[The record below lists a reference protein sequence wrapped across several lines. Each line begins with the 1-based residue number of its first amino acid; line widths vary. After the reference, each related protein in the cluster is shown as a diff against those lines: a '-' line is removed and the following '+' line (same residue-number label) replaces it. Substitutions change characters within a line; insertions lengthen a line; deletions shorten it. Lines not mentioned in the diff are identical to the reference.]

1 MEPPLALQTQLE
13 QLWLEQKPF
22 VAFCLPQSTEVQ
34 LYFQEDNT
42 LHTTMRLNDP
52 GFALAP
58 FDPETSTYF
67 IPNTLQKSFPIPK
80 AQQQFPSEIPLAETQ
95 QEKMAFVQLV
105 QKAVHTISSG
115 SFKKLVVSRKIEHR
129 TSKSPV
135 VVFMDLLGAY
145 NEAMVYLWSHPRGGC
160 WLGTSPEKFL
170 KKTGKGVQTEALA
183 GTQLHQSTE
192 AVVWKQKEIEEQQL
206 VVEQI
211 REDLE
216 PFFTRGEIKEHS
228 PRTIRAGNLVH
239 RSSLFEL
246 PTSQQ
251 PLHLLAKALH
261 PTPAVGG
268 IPKVKAVEFIKKEEG
283 YDRSFYTGY
292 FGPVSKNE
300 AHLFVNL
307 RCASYEAGI
316 FRLYVGAGITA
327 ESQPEK
333 EWEETQRKALT
344 IAKVL

>member
-1 MEPPLALQTQLE
+1 MEPPLTLQTQLE
-13 QLWLEQKPF
+13 QLWLKQKPF
-22 VAFCLPQSTEVQ
+22 VAFCLPQSNEVQ
-34 LYFQEDNT
+34 LYFQQDNT
-42 LHTTMRLNDP
+42 LHKTTRLNDS

-58 FDPETSTYF
+58 FDPETPTYF

-95 QEKMAFVQLV
+95 QEKTAFVQLI

-115 SFKKLVVSRKIEHR
+115 SFKKLVVSRKIEHQ

-135 VVFMDLLGAY
+135 VVFMDLLRAY
-145 NEAMVYLWSHPRGGC
+145 NGTMVYLWSHPKGGC
-160 WLGTSPEKFL
+160 WLGASPEKFL
-170 KKTGKGVQTEALA
+170 KKMEEGVQTEALA
-183 GTQLHQSTE
+183 GTQVYHSSKKI
-192 AVVWKQKEIEEQQL
+192 VWKQKEIDEQEL
-206 VVEQI
+206 VAEQI
-211 REDLE
+211 RQDLK
-216 PFFTRGEIKEHS
+216 PFFTSEETKEHP

-246 PTSQQ
+246 PKFQQ
-251 PLHLLAKALH
+251 PLHLLSKALH

-268 IPKVKAVEFIKKEEG
+268 IPKVKAVEFIKKEED
-283 YDRSFYTGY
+283 YNRSFYTGY

-307 RCASYEAGI
+307 RCASYESGK
-316 FRLYVGAGITA
+316 FRLYVGAGITS